1 MRFVLLLSFFIIIVD
16 CQELRHT
23 CSKGDTEWNRVLVG
37 AHLRHWLSSIQLTGN
52 KSPTDYLVVFKPRVK
67 TPKDVEE
74 HTRLD
79 FVVKLNSIGNSIG
92 KAWKNFGYKGP
103 KYHDG
108 FLYGKLDANNQMTGN
123 SMLRQQVSKIIF
135 HLVMHGLYSSRE
147 ISFLFRKETWQQYG

>member
-1 MRFVLLLSFFIIIVD
+1 MRLSCILILFLSLFGASK
-16 CQELRHT
+16 CQDLRHT
-23 CSKGDTEWNRVLVG
+23 CSSGDTEWNRVLVG
-37 AHLRHWLSSIQLTGN
+37 AHLRHWLSSIQVVGN

-79 FVVKLNSIGNSIG
+79 LVVKLNEAIGKPIG

-108 FLYGKLDANNQMTGN
+108 FLYGKLDANNQMTGAFYCLTFPT
-123 SMLRQQVSKIIF
+123 SCV
-135 HLVMHGLYSSRE
+135 
-147 ISFLFRKETWQQYG
+147 